1 LCHVRRKRARSS
13 KRGWKLEALPN
24 DSDTFETLART
35 LIPPEETQS
44 TLTLG
49 KDVREAHPHTE
60 LILRHAWKIAYSD
73 RSPVI
78 KGYLVHKEIVRLQ
91 LQAVEAHRKE
101 PVSTR
106 LDSIL
111 SELDLDDSCNQR
123 LLLHGTKPRHVE
135 AILDVGMDEKRTMRG
150 AFGYGVYLAEDPS
163 KTNQYVEV
171 DTAHSADAVVSGLHN
186 ALYRHNGVPH
196 PGRVYYTFVCHAI
209 LGCPMYTKGPMRTP
223 KSCIGPTPSC
233 DPGRD
238 VFVNRRRRE
247 LTPVPGSKPPCAHHS
262 LIVLAGEDSHVKR
275 HREFILFDGRSIL
288 PVFLLAYARQ

>member
-1 LCHVRRKRARSS
+1 LFHTRRKWAKGRKQS
-13 KRGWKLEALPN
+13 WKLESLPN
-24 DSDTFETLART
+24 DSDTFEILARV

-44 TLTLG
+44 SLILG
-49 KDVREAHPHTE
+49 RDVREARPHTE
-60 LILRHAWKIAYSD
+60 LILRHAWKIEYSD
-73 RSPVI
+73 WSPVR
-78 KGYLVHKEIVRLQ
+78 KGYLARKGIVQLQ
-91 LQAVEAHRKE
+91 LQAVEARRKE

-106 LDSIL
+106 LDSFL
-111 SELDLDDSCNQR
+111 SELGLDDSSNQR

-135 AILDVGMDEKRTMRG
+135 AIPNVGMDENRTLRG

-171 DTAHSADAVVSGLHN
+171 DTAHSADTIISSLHDT
-186 ALYRHNGVPH
+186 LYRHNRVPH

-223 KSCIGPTPSC
+223 KSCTGPTPSC
-233 DPGRD
+233 DSGRD
-238 VFVNRRRRE
+238 VFVNRRRRK

-262 LIVLAGEDSHVKR
+262 LVVLAGKDSHVKR